1 LALKFEELI
10 RSGTVSNY
18 GDGAQVVRVSRSRVT
33 QMTGLLNLAPDIQ
46 EEILFLATAEARQ
59 LRISEPSG
67 DAALESTTRAI
78 EESAPFRSLV
88 NQAAGRAPTSTSP
101 VARRGINSNP
111 LSQFLVKLVL
121 CK

>member
-18 GDGAQVVRVSRSRVT
+18 GDGTQVVRVSRSRVT

-59 LRISEPSG
+59 PRISEPSG
-67 DAALESTTRAI
+67 VAALESTTRGM

-88 NQAAGRAPTSTSP
+88 KSSRRSRSKLDQPGGKERNQQQSAFSIP
-101 VARRGINSNP
+101 
-111 LSQFLVKLVL
+111 
-121 CK
+121 C